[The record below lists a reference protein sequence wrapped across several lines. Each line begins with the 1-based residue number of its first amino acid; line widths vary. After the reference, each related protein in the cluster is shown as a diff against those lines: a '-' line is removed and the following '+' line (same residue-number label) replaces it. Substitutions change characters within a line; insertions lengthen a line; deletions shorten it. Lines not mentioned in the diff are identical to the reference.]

1 MKGLR
6 VEGSEVVG
14 RPALVAHLLSL
25 SLPALSAS
33 VSLFCPTK
41 CQRSTPPPMSVKI
54 MRSEGLSGGQMSK
67 EAVLSGFKLFFPH
80 SGFSQEP
87 RKLSYAEVCQRPPKD
102 PPPATPA
109 PAPSGPSG
117 PSSGQ
122 PLRELRVN
130 KPEEPSSSSGP
141 ADKQEKGHDKE
152 GGWELKESRP
162 ARERDSQ
169 GYYRSNGP
177 RSSGALKFRDQRR
190 QPQVRRS
197 SPQGGHRHAGKE
209 QNIPPVSPK

>member
-1 MKGLR
+1 
-6 VEGSEVVG
+6 
-14 RPALVAHLLSL
+14 
-25 SLPALSAS
+25 
-33 VSLFCPTK
+33 
-41 CQRSTPPPMSVKI
+41 
-54 MRSEGLSGGQMSK
+54 MSK
-67 EAVLSGFKLFFPH
+67 VYSSTNECEDYEIWGFCQKGKLGNKGFYMLFKFVFCDSDFF
-80 SGFSQEP
+80 QEP

-109 PAPSGPSG
+109 SASSGST
-117 PSSGQ
+117 SGQ

-130 KPEEPSSSSGP
+130 KSEEPCSSSSP
-141 ADKQEKGHDKE
+141 VDKPERGLDKE

-169 GYYRSNGP
+169 GYYRNNGP
-177 RSSGALKFRDQRR
+177 RSTGGLKFRDQRR
-190 QPQVRRS
+190 QPQAQRS